1 VPNSGSVKIQESLKM
16 PSGFSL
22 GIGPF
27 SLPTKLEIPYLKEL
41 KQIKLLKTSYNSL
54 KSKIKN
60 LCEAY
65 LIDSNLIYVVSKY
78 YSRNNRLEDELA
90 IANQS

>member
-1 VPNSGSVKIQESLKM
+1 MAQKKVK
-16 PSGFSL
+16 
-22 GIGPF
+22 
-27 SLPTKLEIPYLKEL
+27 LPEIK
-41 KQIKLLKTSYNSL
+41 K
-54 KSKIKN
+54 